1 MCLQLYMFFFPGVSL
16 NGSYPINKQNFRCQK
31 HPTSFLPSFS
41 PLSRSPHAGSAA
53 PDGEPDVA
61 AKSLGAP
68 PSLGRESAWVRPAAH
83 GELEGFN
90 GKSSRFYHG
99 SFTMGFTMGFTLSN
113 IINLMTLGLEG
124 REPAPKHRE
133 MNPLLITR
141 GWLEEL

>member
-1 MCLQLYMFFFPGVSL
+1 M
-16 NGSYPINKQNFRCQK
+16 
-31 HPTSFLPSFS
+31 
-41 PLSRSPHAGSAA
+41 
-53 PDGEPDVA
+53 A

-99 SFTMGFTMGFTLSN
+99 SFTMGFTLSN

-133 MNPLLITR
+133 IYPLLITR